1 MNFAFLGLPQ
11 ISTRLTG
18 VVSKKIDARTVAITV
33 CHGTPIERA
42 YGMERLRIGAS
53 SIDLSR
59 MRNDCAIPLLDSL
72 REDSVLERNLGKLIN
87 VRIQDAT
94 VWGTVRF
101 HQTDK
106 GREAAELVA
115 ANKVSAVTAYE
126 VLEMEVYDAKNRRVD
141 PNNAERAT
149 ELGLIFEIKR
159 WQIAA
164 LGLVRADLAANNDH
178 HFHQDRAYA
187 APISPAIAEIFGRM
201 AERHLAA
208 NVDDGVRV
216 AGRRV
221 RPEIN
226 RTIFDAADRGA
237 SDEGRIVAATR
248 ARMRA
253 AAKLLECSGNTDWR
267 DVRLP
272 PDMIYY
278 GSPEKFKP

>member
-1 MNFAFLGLPQ
+1 MNFPYLGLPQ
-11 ISTRLTG
+11 ISTRLTTL
-18 VVSKKIDARTVAITV
+18 VSKTIDARTVEVAL

-106 GREAAELVA
+106 GREAAKLVA

-141 PNNAERAT
+141 PNNADRAN
-149 ELGLIFEIKR
+149 EPGLVFEIVK
-159 WQIAA
+159 WQPAA
-164 LGLVRADLAANNDH
+164 LGLVRRDPAADDH
-178 HFHQDRAYA
+178 ADRAYS
-187 APISPAIAEIFGRM
+187 PVDPAIAELFSRM
-201 AERHLAA
+201 AERHMIATA
-208 NVDDGVRV
+208 SDVDKRLVGQRM
-216 AGRRV
+216 

-226 RTIFDAADRGA
+226 RSIFGNTDRGA
-237 SDEGRIVAATR
+237 DDESRIIAATK

-253 AAKLLECSGNTDWR
+253 AQKLMECGDNCDWQN
-267 DVRLP
+267 VRLP
-272 PDMIYY
+272 PDLIYY
-278 GSPEKFKP
+278 GNAEKFKP

>member
-1 MNFAFLGLPQ
+1 VNFSFLGLPQ

-18 VVSKKIDARTVAITV
+18 SGLVSKKIDARTVEIAI

-87 VRIQDAT
+87 VRIQDST

-101 HQTDK
+101 HQTSK

-141 PNNAERAT
+141 PNNAGRAD
-149 ELGLIFEIKR
+149 EAGIVFEITR

-164 LGLVRADLAANNDH
+164 LGLVRADLAADSD
-178 HFHQDRAYA
+178 HQDRSYT
-187 APISPAIAEIFGRM
+187 PISPAVAEIFERM
-201 AERHLAA
+201 VSRHMASG
-208 NVDDGVRV
+208 DDGKRV
-216 AGRRV
+216 SGRRA

-226 RTIFDAADRGA
+226 RTIFDDADQGA
-237 SDEGRIVAATR
+237 SDEGRIIAAIG
-248 ARMRA
+248 ARMRSRQ
-253 AAKLLECSGNTDWR
+253 KLIECSGNTDWR

-272 PDMIYY
+272 PDMIFY
-278 GSPEKFKP
+278 GSPEALK